1 MANKTANRQPMQSV
15 ATLERVILNYSGTAP
30 TFNEPVALRLVVDTD
45 GATKYFTDAD
55 GAKSI
60 RFSNQTETTR
70 YFVGM
75 KLDYFGTAGIEL
87 LQDETGVKFINL
99 TPTPN
104 TFKVSGAV
112 KSASL

>member
-1 MANKTANRQPMQSV
+1 MANTANKPTMNSV
-15 ATLERVILNYSGTAP
+15 ATLERVILNYTGTAP
-30 TFNEPVALRLVVDTD
+30 VFNEPVALRLIVDAD

-55 GAKSI
+55 GAQSI
-60 RFSNQTETTR
+60 RFNNQTETTR
-70 YFVGM
+70 FFVGM
-75 KLDYFGTAGIEL
+75 KLDYFNDAGIQL

-112 KSASL
+112 QSASL